1 MFILFCSTFL
11 FVLFSDPFVFK
22 RIMAFKHVLKLSS
35 INAFIDDNK
44 IIKRGENA
52 LESSHVKK
60 MEFDSDLQIIRG
72 EVFASMKDK
81 SYKVSIVLEQNG
93 DIREA
98 TCICPRGIKCHHIAA
113 LALFGHYRI
122 SVTDKACAWNAPPKP
137 KDGPV
142 KCAEELYPPKPY
154 TALEGG
160 VPEASINRLKERLRS
175 FGNTVGFTW
184 LLNEESINPLENRF
198 AIIEEI
204 ISSKD
209 FLEAT
214 DKVSVFR
221 QKCAVDDHSIKDIAA
236 TTTGQVSNEKWFLV
250 RKFRLT
256 ASNFG
261 AIIAACQRNRF
272 PVSLFKTLL
281 GEYNLDGIKAIQWGR
296 THEKDALDHLK
307 SNYNLNI
314 RPTGVW
320 LSNSGLLGAS
330 PDGLIDEEEA
340 IVEVKCPY
348 SLRNNQLSEKL
359 KNLNKYIIFYDDEG
373 NLMLNTNHHNYYH
386 QIQGAL
392 HILKKEKCYLCIYT
406 LKETIV
412 TVIEFDDSWKEN
424 LSVLENFY
432 IKQYLPKLLEN

>member
-1 MFILFCSTFL
+1 
-11 FVLFSDPFVFK
+11 
-22 RIMAFKHVLKLSS
+22 MAFKHVLKLSS

-72 EVFASMKDK
+72 EVFAK
-81 SYKVSIVLEQNG
+81 
-93 DIREA
+93 A

-113 LALFGHYRI
+113 LALFGHYHI

-281 GEYNLDGIKAIQWGR
+281 AIQWGR

-348 SLRNNQLSEKL
+348 SLRNDQLSEKL

-373 NLMLNTNHHNYYH
+373 NLMLNTNHNYYH

-412 TVIEFDDSWKEN
+412 TIIEFDDSWKEN